1 MSSLVAV
8 KGFND
13 ILPVQGTAW
22 RWLESQLAGL
32 MDSYGYQQIRL
43 PIVEQTNL
51 FKRSIGDAT
60 DIVEKEMYT
69 FFDKGD
75 PPDSLTLRPEG
86 TAGCV
91 RAMLEHNLLRGA
103 APRVWY
109 IGPMFRYEKPQKG
122 RYRQFHQFG
131 VETFGVAT
139 ADIDAELILMS
150 ARLWQRLGI
159 ADKVQLELNTLGES
173 GERAAYR
180 QALVDY
186 LTTHKAQLDEDSQRR
201 LDSNP
206 LRILDSK
213 NQQTQQIL
221 QQAPKLHDFLG
232 EETLAHFGELKSYLD
247 AAGIAYVINQKLVR
261 GLDYYNKTVFEWT
274 TTHLGAQ
281 GTVCAGGRYD
291 GLVGQLKGKPDQSVP
306 AVGFALGMERLLLL
320 LEQTSHQVDPSE
332 CDVFLLADPQCQGQ
346 ALLLSE
352 QLRNQFE
359 QHNSAIRLKTGSQG
373 SLKSQLKKADQSG
386 AKIALIL
393 GERELVEQ
401 RILAKAL
408 ATGEQTLLELADLP
422 RYLVEQLLD
431 QSAQSVTVRQTPS
444 TLSAL
449 DSNQTGSHA

>member
-1 MSSLVAV
+1 MSSIVAI

-13 ILPVQGTAW
+13 ILPAQTAAW
-22 RWLESQLAGL
+22 RALEIQLTGL

-43 PIVEQTNL
+43 PIVEQTSL

-131 VETFGVAT
+131 VETFGIAT
-139 ADIDAELILMS
+139 PDIDAELILMT
-150 ARLWQRLGI
+150 ARLWQRLGVS
-159 ADKVQLELNTLGES
+159 DKVQLELNTLGES
-173 GERAAYR
+173 DERAQYR

-186 LTTHKAQLDEDSQRR
+186 LTAHKAQLDEDSQRR

-213 NQQTQQIL
+213 NAQTQAIL
-221 QQAPKLHDFLG
+221 ENAPKLHDFMG
-232 EETLAHFGELKSYLD
+232 EETLAHFEQLKGYLT
-247 AAGIAYVINQKLVR
+247 AAGIEFVINQKLVR

-291 GLVGQLKGKPDQSVP
+291 GLVGQLKGKPEQSVP

-320 LEQTSHQVDPSE
+320 LEQTSQVINTTE
-332 CDVFLLADPQCQGQ
+332 CDVFLLADPVCQGQ
-346 ALLLSE
+346 ALVLAE
-352 QLRNQFE
+352 QLRSQFS
-359 QHNSAIRLKTGSQG
+359 QQGVLIRLKTGSQG
-373 SLKSQLKKADQSG
+373 SLKSQMKKADQSG
-386 AKIALIL
+386 AKLALIL
-393 GERELVEQ
+393 GEREAANQQVM
-401 RILAKAL
+401 AKTL
-408 ATGEQTLLELADLP
+408 ATGEQSTVSLTDLNRYLLEQLQQSAT
-422 RYLVEQLLD
+422 VEQ
-431 QSAQSVTVRQTPS
+431 SS
-444 TLSAL
+444 LSSNSL
-449 DSNQTGSHA
+449 NSDSFNPQTGSHT